1 MVDHDLYIFGGVYS
15 DSAMYADLVLRGGK
29 IITVDENEST
39 VEAVA
44 VKYGIIVTVGKA
56 GDVNVLVGPKT
67 KVIELNGRTV
77 IPGLMD
83 SHSHMADEGA
93 GRLLFVDLSQEAGVM
108 SIKDIQERLADRAKK
123 TPKGS
128 WIFGYQEDDSKLI
141 EKRHPTRWEL
151 DVGSKNHPISIS
163 TVGGHFS
170 ILNSTAYEMAGVSRE
185 TPDPVGG
192 KFDRDAR
199 GEMTGGAHEKA
210 IDLVIPKEV
219 QEPTVEQSYEGA
231 KSILKDCASV
241 GLTCVYDLVDKHQI
255 RALIDLNTQGEL
267 PIRMRMDAIID
278 LFPELN
284 ATGVHQMFG
293 DDMLRLCG
301 LKFFFDGAISART
314 AAVTEPYCDKPGF
327 YGVMS
332 TTREIAEDLLGRAY
346 AAGYRVSCH
355 ANGDRAIAMYLD
367 IMEKLQAKYPR
378 EDPRNRDIH
387 CTVITK
393 ELVAKIKRLGILPT
407 IFGPYPYYHGDK
419 LLVPFGEERLE
430 RMFAARIFLDEGI
443 KLAAHSDHPCA
454 PFPPLMAIHALVNRT
469 TKAGKPIGRS
479 QRITVMEALRLY
491 TVNSAYQSFDE
502 DHLGSIEEGK
512 LADFVILGKNIL
524 TTPKEEIKD
533 ISIDATIVG
542 GRIIYERK

>member
-1 MVDHDLYIFGGVYS
+1 
-15 DSAMYADLVLRGGK
+15 MYADLVLRGGK
-29 IITVDENEST
+29 IITIDEAEST
-39 VEAVA
+39 AQAVA
-44 VKYGIIVTVGKA
+44 VKYGRIIAVGKD
-56 GDVNVLVGPKT
+56 GDVKPLVGPST
-67 KVIELNGRTV
+67 KVIELKGRAV

-93 GRLLFVDLSQEAGVM
+93 GRIRFVDLSQEAGVK
-108 SIKDIQERLADRAKK
+108 SIKDIQERLAERAKK
-123 TPKGS
+123 TPKGA
-128 WIFGYQEDDSKLI
+128 WIFGYQEDDSKLA

-170 ILNSTAYEMAGVSRE
+170 ILNSKAYEMARITKE
-185 TPDPVGG
+185 TLDPVGG
-192 KFDRDAR
+192 KFDRDDK
-199 GEMTGGAHEKA
+199 GEITGGAHEKA
-210 IDLVIPKEV
+210 IDLVIPKEA
-219 QEPTVEQSYEGA
+219 QEPTAEQSYEGA
-231 KSILKDCASV
+231 KSILMDCARV
-241 GLTCVYDLVDKHQI
+241 GLTCVYDLVDKQQI
-255 RALIDLNTQGEL
+255 KALIELNTRGEL

-293 DDMLRLCG
+293 DNMLRLCG

-332 TTREIAEDLLGRAY
+332 TTREIAEDLLGKVY
-346 AAGYRVSCH
+346 AVGFRVSCH

-378 EDPRNRDIH
+378 MDPRNRDIH

-430 RMFAARIFLDEGI
+430 RMFAARTFLDEGI

-454 PFPPLMAIHALVNRT
+454 PFPPLMAICALVNRT

-491 TVNSAYQSFDE
+491 TINSAYQSFDE
-502 DHLGSIEEGK
+502 DRLGSIEEGK
-512 LADFVILGKNIL
+512 LADFVILGRDIL
-524 TTPKEEIKD
+524 TVPTTEIKD
-533 ISIDATIVG
+533 IPVDATIVDG
-542 GRIIYERK
+542 KIVYVRK